1 MASPPFPTRSGDLD
15 RPDGARIHWRVDGP
29 TGHDGPRVVLL
40 APEHRTLLVWS
51 DDLVTALH
59 AIGAS
64 CVRLDWREQGRSE
77 PGPHAPT
84 FAAFCGDTVA
94 VLDELQGPLDVVVG
108 VGLGAMVARHV
119 ASAASGSA
127 LVVVNGFDDYLATD
141 VAGPDEADVVR
152 LVLRGR
158 PDGGAAD
165 RRALLR
171 ELRLLGGSTDGPD
184 GEAGGADVVVD
195 AWLAH
200 GQRMVDRHRQVLFEA
215 RPPTHTATHGGG
227 IRVLHG
233 AENRLVPL
241 DHGRVVARRLG
252 VDLRIVP
259 TAGHHLGP
267 TLRSAVLEEITAL
280 LGHRPIRRA
289 AH

>member
-1 MASPPFPTRSGDLD
+1 ML
-15 RPDGARIHWRVDGP
+15 
-29 TGHDGPRVVLL
+29 LL
-40 APEHRTLLVWS
+40 APEHRTLLAWS
-51 DDLVTALH
+51 DDLVTALN
-59 AIGAS
+59 AIGAT

-77 PGPHAPT
+77 PGPHVPT

-119 ASAASGSA
+119 AAAAPGSD

-184 GEAGGADVVVD
+184 GEAGGVDDVVD

-200 GQRMVDRHRQVLFEA
+200 GQRMADRHRQVLFEA
-215 RPPTHTATHGGG
+215 RPPTPTATQGGG

-233 AENRLVPL
+233 AENRIVPL
-241 DHGRVVARRLG
+241 DHGRVVASRLG
-252 VDLRIVP
+252 VDLRVVP
-259 TAGHHLGP
+259 AAGHHLGP
-267 TLRSAVLEEITAL
+267 TLRRAILEEITAL
-280 LGHRPIRRA
+280 LGHRHVRHT